1 MKFVSLEI
9 DGFGSWHELRL
20 GEFSNQLNVFYG
32 PNEAGKTTLL
42 QFVRGVLYGYSA
54 PGRAAYLPP
63 VHGSRGGGRLL
74 VSDGTAQYTIGR
86 YQTGQAG
93 AWEEETVVVAADGT
107 QRPLNFLRS
116 LLGGVDETIYGNVF
130 AVGLQELQE
139 LATLSDTAA
148 AEQLYGLASGRD
160 RVSLATVVSELHAAQ
175 LALLGEEPQGTTTT
189 EARSGLRALAAQRD
203 RLMQLMAEESQQ
215 AARYAALAARRDELA
230 QRVAERQSELD
241 ALRRTVH
248 HLELALELRPAWQKR
263 AELAARLEQAANQPQ
278 LPEGILGQLDT
289 LLARTNRCRTRRK
302 QVKQALRRV
311 QRKLAGLAP
320 SRALQRQAPRLEALL
335 EQYSWA
341 ASLEVQIEEQQQ
353 AIRELEQR
361 LAAERTEL
369 GPSLPSG
376 NTTGLVD
383 AGRLFGSLR
392 AAARELRRARD
403 AWREAQERVRAAES
417 TAAAAGHEPPAS
429 SPSQAEGGLAAA
441 LEKAGTLV
449 QSLRRRLQIEERLDQ
464 LRGRRQEL
472 QAERRR
478 LLEQELLPGWV
489 LVGLGALFVCGV
501 ALALAGIILPTSVVG
516 EAGWTLSVLG
526 LSAAGLAAGGKISM
540 ERGVRRQQELCQQQ
554 LSLLEQELAQ
564 AEQEAQSLDQK
575 LPRGGGPL
583 AARLEEA
590 ERALAS
596 LEDQAAIDSRRR
608 AAEQQLEA
616 ARRAATDAQAQLKTA
631 TRRWKEALAAVGLPD
646 GFEPARLSQSAR
658 GWRRLRELQTE
669 LGRQREDV
677 AARSRELQAFAARV
691 EQTLAEA
698 GLNIPPGAL
707 RTRLSSVRE
716 ALEAHQAALARRRTL
731 VKRAR
736 LLRRR
741 QQQLSQLLKTLAR
754 RRRRLLRAG
763 KAATEE
769 ELRARAAR
777 RAEADAWQAEH
788 DRLAQDIAALL
799 ARQPGEPAS
808 NLRQTIET
816 WLAGPDAARLDEL
829 WEEHSAHL
837 QQLEQE
843 VRLLHE
849 SRGQVN
855 EQLARL
861 ANDEQLPC
869 LAVALKQAETRL
881 AQAVERY
888 QVLSVA
894 RRLLLSIKA
903 EFEARHQ
910 PEALRAASRYMQQLT
925 EGAYQRVWT
934 PLDAQVLRID
944 DAEGR
949 TLHISQL
956 SRGTREQLYL
966 SLRLALVRL
975 YAQRGVELPLVLDDV
990 LVNFDAQR
998 ARAAANLLRDFAHEG
1013 HQVFVFTCHEHL
1025 FKLFKSLKV
1034 ACWELPARSG
1044 LARQAARRS
1053 PSKATPLLPPAQQV
1067 EQLAPAAVPQP
1078 PEPLP
1083 PPDATATAAAAN
1095 LDDLNRALLDAA
1107 LAELEEPPRS
1117 DAGRRRKRS
1126 SRPRT
1131 IHPAEAPAQPDPA
1144 DAARGERHLESAA
1157 IPPPHPS
1164 GRLRR
1169 GPFDDTQWH
1178 ELIDADPELRWLYG
1192 DRPLV
1197 RSAPAT
1203 RDE

>member
-1 MKFVSLEI
+1 MKLVALEI
-9 DGFGSWHELRL
+9 DGFGLWNELRL
-20 GEFSNQLNVFYG
+20 GEFSDQLNVLYG

-42 QFVRGVLYGYSA
+42 QFIRGVLYGYSA
-54 PGRAAYLPP
+54 PGRAGYLPP
-63 VHGSRGGGRLL
+63 VHGGRGGGRLL
-74 VSDGTAQYTIGR
+74 VSDGTARYTIGR

-93 AWEEETVVVAADGT
+93 DWEEEAALAAQDGS
-107 QRPLNFLRS
+107 QRPLNFLRN
-116 LLGGVDETIYGNVF
+116 LLGSVDEAIYSNVF
-130 AVGLQELQE
+130 AVGLRELQE
-139 LATLSDTAA
+139 LSTLSDTAA

-160 RVSLATVVSELHAAQ
+160 RVSLAAVVSKLHAAQ
-175 LALLGEEPQGTTTT
+175 QELLGADPQSG
-189 EARSGLRALAAQRD
+189 AGSQAGSGLRALVAQRD
-203 RLMQLMAEESQQ
+203 RLEQQIAEESQQ
-215 AARYAALAARRDELA
+215 ATRYAALAARRDELT
-230 QRVAERQSELD
+230 QRIADRQAELD

-263 AELAARLEQAANQPQ
+263 AELSARLEQAASQPPV
-278 LPEGILGQLDT
+278 PEGTLAQLDG
-289 LLARTNRCRTRRK
+289 LATRTERCRARRK
-302 QVKQALRRV
+302 QAKQAMRRV
-311 QRKLAGLAP
+311 QRNLAGTAP

-335 EQYSWA
+335 EQQSWA
-341 ASLEVQIEEQQQ
+341 ASLEVQVEEAEQ
-353 AIRELEQR
+353 AIRELESR
-361 LAAERTEL
+361 LAAERTQL
-369 GPSLPSG
+369 GPGLPSRAASG
-376 NTTGLVD
+376 AAE

-392 AAARELRRARD
+392 AAARELRRART
-403 AWREAQERVRAAES
+403 AWREAQERVRASEAE
-417 TAAAAGHEPPAS
+417 AAAAGQERAAGAAPPG
-429 SPSQAEGGLAAA
+429 ERGLAAA

-449 QSLRRRLQIEERLDQ
+449 QLLRRRLQVEERLDQ
-464 LRGRRQEL
+464 LRGHRQDL

-489 LVGLGALFVCGV
+489 LIGLGALFVCGV
-501 ALALAGIILPTSVVG
+501 ALALAGLILPTSVVG
-516 EAGWTLSVLG
+516 EAGWTLTVLG
-526 LSAAGLAAGGKISM
+526 LAATGLAAGGKISM

-554 LSLLEQELAQ
+554 LSLLEQELVQ

-596 LEDQAAIDSRRR
+596 LEDQVAIDSRRR
-608 AAEQQLEA
+608 AAEQQVES
-616 ARRAATDAQAQLKTA
+616 ARRAATEAQTELKTA

-658 GWRRLRELQTE
+658 GWRRLRELETD
-669 LGRQREDV
+669 LARQRDEA
-677 AARSRELQAFAARV
+677 AARRRELQAFAARV

-698 GLNIPPGAL
+698 GLNIPPGTLRARLPAL
-707 RTRLSSVRE
+707 RE
-716 ALEAHQAALARRRTL
+716 ALEAHQTALARRRTL
-731 VKRAR
+731 VRRAR
-736 LLRRR
+736 SLRRR
-741 QQQLSQLLKTLAR
+741 QQQLGRLLKTLAR
-754 RRRRLLRAG
+754 RRRRLLRACN
-763 KAATEE
+763 AATEE

-788 DRLAQDIAALL
+788 DRLAQDMAALL
-799 ARQPGEPAS
+799 AVQAGEPAAT
-808 NLRQTIET
+808 LRQTIET
-816 WLAGPDAARLDEL
+816 WLSGPDAARLDEL
-829 WEEHSAHL
+829 WEEHSARL

-849 SRGQVN
+849 SRGQVC
-855 EQLARL
+855 EQIARL
-861 ANDEQLPC
+861 ANDEQLPR

-881 AQAVERY
+881 AQTVERY

-894 RRLLLSIKA
+894 RRLLVSIKA

-934 PLDAQVLRID
+934 PLDEQVLRID

-949 TLHISQL
+949 TLNVSQL

-966 SLRLALVRL
+966 SLRLALIRL

-998 ARAAANLLRDFAHEG
+998 ARAAAALLRDFAHEG

-1034 ACWELPARSG
+1034 SCWELPARGG
-1044 LARQAARRS
+1044 LARRPARRS
-1053 PSKATPLLPPAQQV
+1053 PSKGSSASAPAQQV
-1067 EQLAPAAVPQP
+1067 EHLSPAAIAQP

-1083 PPDATATAAAAN
+1083 PTDAPATAAAAN
-1095 LDDLNRALLDAA
+1095 LDEVNRALLDAA
-1107 LAELEEPPRS
+1107 LAELEESP
-1117 DAGRRRKRS
+1117 DTGRRRKRNT
-1126 SRPRT
+1126 RPRT
-1131 IHPAEAPAQPDPA
+1131 IRPAAAPAPPA
-1144 DAARGERHLESAA
+1144 ATDAARGERHPEPAA
-1157 IPPPHPS
+1157 VSPPHPA

-1192 DRPLV
+1192 DRPFV
-1197 RSAPAT
+1197 RSAPAA

>member
-1 MKFVSLEI
+1 MKFVALEI
-9 DGFGSWHELRL
+9 DGFGLWNELRL
-20 GEFSNQLNVFYG
+20 GEFSNELNVLYG

-42 QFVRGVLYGYSA
+42 EFVRGVLYGYSV
-54 PGRAAYLPP
+54 PGRAGYLPP
-63 VHGSRGGGRLL
+63 VHGGRGGGRLL
-74 VSDGTAQYTIGR
+74 VSHGTTRYTIGR
-86 YQTGQAG
+86 YQTGQGG
-93 AWEEETVVVAADGT
+93 AWEEEAVLAAADGS
-107 QRPLNFLRS
+107 QRSLNFLRS
-116 LLGGVDETIYGNVF
+116 LLGGVDETIYSNVF
-130 AVGLQELQE
+130 AVGLRELQE
-139 LATLSDTAA
+139 LSTLCDSAA
-148 AEQLYGLASGRD
+148 AEELYGLASGRD

-175 LALLGEEPQGTTTT
+175 LALLGAEPRDPMSTG
-189 EARSGLRALAAQRD
+189 AGSGLRALAAQRD
-203 RLMQLMAEESQQ
+203 RLRQLIAEESQQ

-230 QRVAERQSELD
+230 QRVANRQAELD
-241 ALRRTVH
+241 TLRRTVH

-263 AELAARLEQAANQPQ
+263 AELAARLEQAASQPQ
-278 LPEGILGQLDT
+278 LPEGTLGQLDA
-289 LLARTNRCRTRRK
+289 LAARTERCRAGRK

-335 EQYSWA
+335 EQHSWA
-341 ASLEVQIEEQQQ
+341 ASLEVQVEELEQ
-353 AIRELEQR
+353 AIRELESR
-361 LAAERTEL
+361 LAAEQTQL
-369 GPSLPSG
+369 GPSLPTRDAPSP
-376 NTTGLVD
+376 VD

-392 AAARELRRARD
+392 AAARELRRARA
-403 AWREAQERVRAAES
+403 AWRDAQERVHASES
-417 TAAAAGHEPPAS
+417 AVAAAGDTPPAG
-429 SPSQAEGGLAAA
+429 SPPQSEGGLAVA

-464 LRGRRQEL
+464 LRGHQQDL

-489 LVGLGALFVCGV
+489 LIGLGALFVCGV

-516 EAGWTLSVLG
+516 EAGWTLTVLG
-526 LSAAGLAAGGKISM
+526 LAAAGLAAGGKISM

-564 AEQEAQSLDQK
+564 AQQEAQALDQK
-575 LPRGGGPL
+575 LPRRGGPL
-583 AARLEEA
+583 AAQLEEA

-608 AAEQQLEA
+608 AAEQQIES
-616 ARRAATDAQAQLKTA
+616 ARRAASDAQTQLKTA

-658 GWRRLRELQTE
+658 GWRRLRELQAE
-669 LGRQREDV
+669 LGRQRDEA
-677 AARSRELQAFAARV
+677 AARKRELQAFAARV

-698 GLNIPPGAL
+698 GLNIPPCPL
-707 RTRLSSVRE
+707 RTRLSRVRE
-716 ALEAHQAALARRRTL
+716 ALEEHQATLARRRTL

-763 KAATEE
+763 NAATEE
-769 ELRARAAR
+769 ELRARGAR

-788 DRLAQDIAALL
+788 DRLAQDMAALL
-799 ARQPGEPAS
+799 AGQAGEPAS
-808 NLRQTIET
+808 TLRQTIET
-816 WLAGPDAARLDEL
+816 WLTGPDAARLDEL
-829 WEEHSAHL
+829 WEEHSSRL

-849 SRGQVN
+849 SRGQVC
-855 EQLARL
+855 EQLTRL
-861 ANDEQLPC
+861 ANDEQLPR
-869 LAVALKQAETRL
+869 LAVALKQVETRL
-881 AQAVERY
+881 AQTVERY

-903 EFEARHQ
+903 QFEARHQ

-934 PLDAQVLRID
+934 PLDEQVLRID

-949 TLHISQL
+949 TLHVSQL

-975 YAQRGVELPLVLDDV
+975 YAQRGIDLPLVLDDV

-998 ARAAANLLRDFAHEG
+998 ARAAALLLRDFAHEG

-1025 FKLFKSLKV
+1025 FKLFKSLRV
-1034 ACWELPARSG
+1034 ACWELPARGG
-1044 LARQAARRS
+1044 LARQPVRRS
-1053 PSKATPLLPPAQQV
+1053 PNKAPPAPRPAQQG
-1067 EQLAPAAVPQP
+1067 EQLAPAAVARPL
-1078 PEPLP
+1078 EPLP
-1083 PPDATATAAAAN
+1083 PLHAPTTAPAAN
-1095 LDDLNRALLDAA
+1095 LDEVNRALLDAA
-1107 LAELEEPPRS
+1107 LAELEESPRS
-1117 DAGRRRKRS
+1117 DAGRRRKRNT
-1126 SRPRT
+1126 RPRAT
-1131 IHPAEAPAQPDPA
+1131 HPAATPAQPA
-1144 DAARGERHLESAA
+1144 TTDAARGERHLESAA
-1157 IPPPHPS
+1157 ISPHHPT
-1164 GRLRR
+1164 GPLRR

-1192 DRPLV
+1192 DRPFV